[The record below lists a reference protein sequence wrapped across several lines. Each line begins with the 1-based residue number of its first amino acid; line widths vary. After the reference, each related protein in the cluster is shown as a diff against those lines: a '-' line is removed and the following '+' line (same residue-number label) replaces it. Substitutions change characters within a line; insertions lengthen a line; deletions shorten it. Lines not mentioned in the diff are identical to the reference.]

1 MAWWL
6 GSKVKR
12 AQHSARWRIS
22 SPAGEASNRAF
33 ERGASDSLAGYS
45 GDGVPAP
52 FLFVGKKNSDSVMSG
67 IGFLERSGLGS
78 NSALTVRTLEK
89 TQEPDCVSPSCQC
102 MYLGWR

>member
-1 MAWWL
+1 VAWWL

-67 IGFLERSGLGS
+67 IGFLQRSGLGS
-78 NSALTVRTLEK
+78 NSARQFGRWRKRKGIGRTVFRL
-89 TQEPDCVSPSCQC
+89 PINVCI
-102 MYLGWR
+102 